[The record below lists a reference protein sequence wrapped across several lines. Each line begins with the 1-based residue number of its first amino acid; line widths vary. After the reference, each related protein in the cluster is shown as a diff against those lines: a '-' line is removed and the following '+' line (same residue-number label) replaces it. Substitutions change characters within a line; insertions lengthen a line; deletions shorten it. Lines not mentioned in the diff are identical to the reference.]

1 MNRTNLK
8 DFKENAFKNRPGL
21 KTEYNKLA
29 PEYELKS
36 EMIKMRLEAG
46 LTQEEVAKRMGTTK
60 SVVSRLESVNSKHS
74 PSINTLQKYAKAV
87 GHNLEIRFV

>member
-8 DFKENAFKNRPGL
+8 DFKENAFKKRPEL
-21 KTEYNKLA
+21 KAEYNKLA

-74 PSINTLQKYAKAV
+74 PSINTLQKYANAV

>member
-8 DFKENAFKNRPGL
+8 DFKENAFKNRLGL

-74 PSINTLQKYAKAV
+74 PSINTLQKYANAV
-87 GHNLEIRFV
+87 GHNLEIKFV